1 MIVVMSAV
9 TGAYT
14 FLGSPV
20 KGKSDDKILQ
30 IWLQAR
36 VPAAIVY
43 AARHQAFIP
52 LWRCQT
58 SRYTP
63 RLSGS
68 PPPSLHH
75 GVSRNDDR
83 L

>member
-36 VPAAIVY
+36 FLTAA
-43 AARHQAFIP
+43 
-52 LWRCQT
+52 
-58 SRYTP
+58 
-63 RLSGS
+63 G
-68 PPPSLHH
+68 
-75 GVSRNDDR
+75 
-83 L
+83 

>member
-36 VPAAIVY
+36 ATTAALRI
-43 AARHQAFIP
+43 
-52 LWRCQT
+52 
-58 SRYTP
+58 
-63 RLSGS
+63 
-68 PPPSLHH
+68 PPSDSHL
-75 GVSRNDDR
+75 NPP
-83 L
+83 

>member
-36 VPAAIVY
+36 VPAAVCGLCPITGIST
-43 AARHQAFIP
+43 RHNGPNSADT
-52 LWRCQT
+52 R
-58 SRYTP
+58 R
-63 RLSGS
+63 G
-68 PPPSLHH
+68 
-75 GVSRNDDR
+75 
-83 L
+83 